1 MAKYWETSKNVKNF
15 LKIWKTQENF
25 RIFFQNFKKM
35 AETPKLSKLSRISPW
50 NPITK
55 FKQIK
60 SNKKLYDWKIN
71 KKVGKTSKNS
81 AKTPKMWERRKL

>member
-1 MAKYWETSKNVKNF
+1 MKNVKKF

-25 RIFFQNFKKM
+25 RFFVKISKKM

-50 NPITK
+50 NLITK

-60 SNKKLYDWKIN
+60 SNKKLNDWKIN